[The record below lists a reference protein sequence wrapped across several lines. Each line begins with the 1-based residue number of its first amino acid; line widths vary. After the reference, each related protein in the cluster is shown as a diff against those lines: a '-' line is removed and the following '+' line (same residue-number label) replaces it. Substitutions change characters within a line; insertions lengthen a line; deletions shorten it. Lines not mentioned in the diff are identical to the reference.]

1 MKGNAVYQMSRLLER
16 TNQFIIKE
24 LENKGINDIVPSHG
38 DILYQLFQDEP
49 LTMQEISK
57 RIHRTKSTVTILV
70 KKLED
75 KGYIERQ
82 KNEED
87 SRSTLISLTEKGRAL
102 HPIFEEISENL
113 QERLYGG
120 YSRGQVIMFEELL
133 EIAYDRFNPENIEEE
148 IES

>member
-1 MKGNAVYQMSRLLER
+1 MSRLLER